1 LFVRPL
7 SGFQFKEH
15 EKSQKTIEK
24 CGTMSDQSKNACP
37 KHSEETE
44 SIMYCDNCDNIVC
57 ILCLTQGYSWGTDN
71 ITLADIS
78 PHFPKCGSKIK
89 KIVAKTII

>member
-15 EKSQKTIEK
+15 EKSQKIIEK
-24 CGTMSDQSKNACP
+24 GETMSDQSKNTCP
-37 KHSEETE
+37 KHPEETE
-44 SIMYCDNCDNIVC
+44 SIMYCDDCYNIVC

-78 PHFPKCGSKIK
+78 LHFPKCGSKIK
-89 KIVAKTII
+89 KIVAKTIR